1 MLPLIVANDNH
12 PWVACVCSAI
22 LDVVWFLT
30 SVYRASFFVYELA
43 CILVL
48 IRCLIWFRRDSNI
61 CWYWCLLIDH
71 VSFVWDHHQISIV
84 RAIGWTIRFKHNLA
98 IVIRIAEFAYNLVI
112 LVTWTTLTTRSCFC
126 HWLWFSILFDKARV
140 LSVCILFNESRMWFI
155 AIIANRHI
163 IHYLWWPILVLD
175 TSSSYLATIGEWLL
189 SVEM

>member
-1 MLPLIVANDNH
+1 MVLIHSFKMNLSLVWRFWASSHLFLILWRVAAMYLVGNCKTICVLKYLSLMTERLLMLPLIVANDNH

-112 LVTWTTLTTRSCFC
+112 LVTWTTLTTRSGFC
-126 HWLWFSILFDKARV
+126 HWLWFSILFD
-140 LSVCILFNESRMWFI
+140 
-155 AIIANRHI
+155 
-163 IHYLWWPILVLD
+163 
-175 TSSSYLATIGEWLL
+175 
-189 SVEM
+189 